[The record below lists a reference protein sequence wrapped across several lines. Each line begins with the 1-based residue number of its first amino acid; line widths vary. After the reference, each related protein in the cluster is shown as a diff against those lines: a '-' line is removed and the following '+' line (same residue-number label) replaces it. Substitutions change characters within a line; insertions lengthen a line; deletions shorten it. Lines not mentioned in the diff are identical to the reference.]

1 VANITVADAS
11 ELVSELTAPAPSEAF
26 SLFRVQEDGSKKEF
40 KLRLRMLRE
49 EETISALKEAQAYA
63 KQNGE
68 INKTE
73 YGDIYKEAQACAV
86 LAKSLCHAEQKT
98 FPNGTKYY
106 PQLFVD
112 TKQLRA
118 SFTESEMAVCL
129 NALEVLKAKYRCY
142 DEWSDQDL
150 DRWAERLSDAFAGP
164 LWLGRLDSAH
174 WPDLIYGLARRLVA
188 LGPPPETSPTSSESE
203 PATSDD
209 GTGGSA
215 PLPHVQLPDGQ
226 KLPEETLLTKSQ
238 ADEIAKRMRE
248 KK

>member
-1 VANITVADAS
+1 MTVGDAS

-26 SLFRVQEDGSKKEF
+26 SLFRVQPDGSKVEF
-40 KLRLRMLRE
+40 KLRMRMLRE
-49 EETISALKEAQAYA
+49 EETIAALKEAQAYA

-68 INKTE
+68 IGKTE

-86 LAKSLCHAEQKT
+86 IAKSLCRAEQQT
-98 FPNGTKYY
+98 LPNGSKYY
-106 PQLFVD
+106 PQLFTE

-118 SFTESEMAVCL
+118 SFTENEIAVCL

-142 DEWSDQDL
+142 EEWSEEDL
-150 DRWAERLSDAFAGP
+150 DKWAERLSDAFAGP

-174 WPDLIYGLARRLVA
+174 WPDLIYGLARKVVA
-188 LGPPPETSPTSSESE
+188 LGPPPGTSPTTSESE
-203 PATSDD
+203 PATSGD

-215 PLPHVQLPDGQ
+215 PLPHVQLPDGE

-238 ADEIAKRMRE
+238 ADEIARKMR
-248 KK
+248 K